1 MKDVI
6 SLSRAGVRNRIV
18 TLLVLV
24 LGICWV
30 NAWSQQKPAG
40 GRGSRPAVVRST
52 TSGRS
57 LVVSI
62 VPVTGGPSFATAP
75 NGFSSMQLGAVSSGM
90 GARNAGV
97 AVERRQHS
105 MVVRAL
111 FGLKVENPGA
121 QQGTATL
128 SAFLFRLDPAFRHL
142 SGRPEIRHYAP
153 AHRGKSPLRSCKS
166 PSTGSRSPQFGAGR
180 PRSSRRQCGFSGGA
194 ELSTT

>member
-1 MKDVI
+1 MKGVI

-24 LGICWV
+24 LGVCWV

-52 TSGRS
+52 TSGSS

-62 VPVTGGPSFATAP
+62 VPVTGGPSFAAAP
-75 NGFSSMQLGAVSSGM
+75 SGLSSMHLGAVSSGM

-111 FGLKVENPGA
+111 FGLKVESPGA

-128 SAFLFRLDPAFRHL
+128 SAFLYHIDPRCDIFLDGQKLGTSPRLIEGRAPYGVASPHRLEVEIPSSVPEGQSHL
-142 SGRPEIRHYAP
+142 VDNV
-153 AHRGKSPLRSCKS
+153 
-166 PSTGSRSPQFGAGR
+166 
-180 PRSSRRQCGFSGGA
+180 GFLA
-194 ELSTT
+194 VPN